1 MRKTSTS
8 HAVSQGKPPSVK
20 KLFFLLSFSF
30 FACLAYVC
38 CDLFKLPLFTYYP
51 AVDEYVFGFAKMT
64 ESQGPAMYWYG
75 WIVNASL
82 FATIAALITTALPLS
97 SKMTKYIAHLL
108 WLAVWGLLPVL
119 INSLNYYWTHV

>member
-1 MRKTSTS
+1 MRDTSTS

-82 FATIAALITTALPLS
+82 FATIAALITTVLPLS
-97 SKMTKYIAHLL
+97 IKMTKYIAHLL

>member
-1 MRKTSTS
+1 MRDTSTS

-20 KLFFLLSFSF
+20 KQFFLLSFSF

-82 FATIAALITTALPLS
+82 FATIAALITAALPLS
-97 SKMTKYIAHLL
+97 SKTTKYIAHLL

>member
-1 MRKTSTS
+1 MRDTSTS

-20 KLFFLLSFSF
+20 KQFFLLSFSF

-97 SKMTKYIAHLL
+97 IKMTKYIAHLL